1 MAGRRVISR
10 SQFCPQSVTDAEQ
23 GLDGQVRKVMDD
35 MNGSA
40 PGQPGNRQPGT
51 VAVARPGGLDQRYVH
66 HRQAHPG
73 TTRMP

>member
-10 SQFCPQSVTDAEQ
+10 SQFCPQPVTDAEQ

-35 MNGSA
+35 MNG
-40 PGQPGNRQPGT
+40 PGPGHPGNRQPGT
-51 VAVARPGGLDQRYVH
+51 VAVARPGGLNQRHVQ